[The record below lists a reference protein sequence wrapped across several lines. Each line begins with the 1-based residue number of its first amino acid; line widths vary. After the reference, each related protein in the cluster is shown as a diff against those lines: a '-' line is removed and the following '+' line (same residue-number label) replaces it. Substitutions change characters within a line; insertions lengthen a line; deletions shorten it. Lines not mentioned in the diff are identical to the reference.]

1 MEISRHHEC
10 FVARFHFGE
19 TKDKSL
25 LAIIA
30 SRPRLS
36 AYVFFVWTPNCDD
49 MEEIKSQYYYKYDVV
64 HVCKRGPIT
73 KFLTKL
79 EWSIIDNMEEY
90 INNMQYALSDLTV
103 YVGMSR
109 WPLL

>member
-1 MEISRHHEC
+1 
-10 FVARFHFGE
+10 
-19 TKDKSL
+19 
-25 LAIIA
+25 
-30 SRPRLS
+30 
-36 AYVFFVWTPNCDD
+36 

-73 KFLTKL
+73 NFLTKL

-103 YVGMSR
+103 YVGR
-109 WPLL
+109 WVDGHYYKLQTLSFIIP